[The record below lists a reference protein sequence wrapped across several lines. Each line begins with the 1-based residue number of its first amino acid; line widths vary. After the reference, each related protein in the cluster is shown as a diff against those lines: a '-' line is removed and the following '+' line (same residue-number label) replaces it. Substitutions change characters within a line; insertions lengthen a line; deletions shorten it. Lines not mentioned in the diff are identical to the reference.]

1 MAYPLRVHRPS
12 KHVHIRAQT
21 LLRPYEIKTLIIV
34 GLRHASTGRKCF
46 VFALVFGEFVAF
58 TARASS
64 EAGDT
69 GVNDRQVYCQ
79 SRVLTEPQ
87 RDRAS
92 PLQWITT
99 ISPTNRNLSVFV
111 IASKAKN
118 PVGTETLLSSILI
131 SLRFFARFTP
141 SE

>member
-1 MAYPLRVHRPS
+1 MAYPLRVHRAS
-12 KHVHIRAQT
+12 KHVRFRAQT
-21 LLRPYEIKTLIIV
+21 LLRPYTVKLLINV

-46 VFALVFGEFVAF
+46 VFALVFGKFVAF

-69 GVNDRQVYCQ
+69 EVNDRKVYCQ

-87 RDRAS
+87 RDRAT

-99 ISPTNRNLSVFV
+99 ISPINRQLKFVNLTAEAVY
-111 IASKAKN
+111 
-118 PVGTETLLSSILI
+118 
-131 SLRFFARFTP
+131 
-141 SE
+141 